1 LSAEIY
7 SIDVVLEP
15 ADNPRLANLCGPLN
29 EHLSQME
36 KRLGIE
42 INNRGNTFSI
52 RGEAKIVNAAAE
64 VLKELYDSTNRILY
78 HYQMFTCIYKNQN

>member
-1 LSAEIY
+1 MSAEIY

-52 RGEAKIVNAAAE
+52 TGDAKTVNAAAE
-64 VLKELYDSTNRILY
+64 VLKELYDSTKKKYI
-78 HYQMFTCIYKNQN
+78 ISI